1 MVFNNTSIR
10 DDDEGVTSLRF
21 SSWGPRRPPIVDA
34 QNNPAREAFRLRKGF
49 HVRCAAFAVAKHG
62 IVFVGLDAIQIARA
76 PPEPPPF
83 QFDPIEGGLPQSRCV
98 LSHREVHRFPKYSCD
113 KDPCENGPVPYAK
126 GLRRSSHKGVRC
138 FRFQFH
144 HQGSGRTAGCMRPP
158 ACQKDLKQELL
169 AGYGREDHRRPEHGE
184 AIQGPDRCFLRFL
197 SRMWPLSV
205 RRRALMNKS

>member
-1 MVFNNTSIR
+1 VVYEEKSRNNSLTIDAPRQEATLLIGAVFKLLGVRDGSKARMVFNNTSIR

-83 QFDPIEGGLPQSRCV
+83 QFDPIEGGLP
-98 LSHREVHRFPKYSCD
+98 HRIIS
-113 KDPCENGPVPYAK
+113 
-126 GLRRSSHKGVRC
+126 
-138 FRFQFH
+138 
-144 HQGSGRTAGCMRPP
+144 
-158 ACQKDLKQELL
+158 
-169 AGYGREDHRRPEHGE
+169 
-184 AIQGPDRCFLRFL
+184 L
-197 SRMWPLSV
+197 SRTFWG
-205 RRRALMNKS
+205 KET